1 VVKNKVAPPF
11 KEAEFEILHDEGI
24 AKVASIVDAAV
35 NLGVIG
41 KSGTWLSFQDE
52 KIGQGRDAAIK
63 TLKEKAKLQEDIAK
77 EVRKKINIV
86 P

>member
-1 VVKNKVAPPF
+1 
-11 KEAEFEILHDEGI
+11 
-24 AKVASIVDAAV
+24 
-35 NLGVIG
+35 VIG